1 MADFTQDE
9 VPSVKRPDDPA
20 PAPEKSARMPGM
32 YVRERVLI
40 ACVVLMIAFFGFT
53 AFVTRQYHR
62 TVHRYADQWF
72 AKGESALNVGNPK
85 VAINDYRNA
94 LVYKPDDPTFQ
105 FHLAQA
111 LASAGQEAQSQAYL
125 LNLLSE
131 NPGSGPINLTL
142 AWVAVRLKKN
152 ADAVRYYHS
161 AIYGVWETDPITRR
175 WEVRREVCEYLL
187 SQGDV
192 HQAEPDLIALA
203 QEVPSGDAG
212 RGKIAGNLL
221 LRAGLWNRALT
232 EFRAVL
238 ATARHDP
245 DALAGAGRAAFGM
258 GEYPQAV
265 GYWTRLPRE
274 KREAPDVAQMLQT
287 AQEVESM
294 NALRAGLPASEQARR
309 AAKALSIAN
318 ARIAACAKQ
327 RGATSA
333 PAAGAAPSQLQ
344 QLHSTA
350 QKNERVWTE
359 SSLARQPDQITAAMA
374 FAFQAEA
381 AAARACGAPRNASD
395 RALSLIA
402 SHEAGQASE

>member
-1 MADFTQDE
+1 
-9 VPSVKRPDDPA
+9 
-20 PAPEKSARMPGM
+20 M

-40 ACVVLMIAFFGFT
+40 ACVVLMIALFGFT
-53 AFVTRQYHR
+53 AFITRQYHR

-72 AKGESALNVGNPK
+72 ARGESALTTGNANA
-85 VAINDYRNA
+85 AINDYRNA

-111 LASAGQEAQSQAYL
+111 LASAGQEVQSRTYL

-142 AWVAVRLKKN
+142 ARVAVRQKNN

-192 HQAEPDLIALA
+192 HEAEPDLIALA
-203 QEVPSGDAG
+203 QEVPPGDAG
-212 RGKIAGNLL
+212 RGKIAGTLL
-221 LRAGLWNRALT
+221 LRAGLWKRALA

-238 ATARHDP
+238 ATARRDP
-245 DALAGAGRAAFGM
+245 DALAGAGRAAFEM
-258 GEYPQAV
+258 GEYPDAV
-265 GYWTRLPRE
+265 GYWMRLPRE
-274 KREAPDVAQMLQT
+274 KREAPDVSQMLQT
-287 AQEVESM
+287 AQEAESM
-294 NALRAGLPASEQARR
+294 NALRAGLPASEQAQR
-309 AAKALSIAN
+309 AAKALSVAS
-318 ARIAACAKQ
+318 ARITACAKQ
-327 RGATSA
+327 RGETLL
-333 PAAGAAPSQLQ
+333 PAAGTAPDALQRLSAA
-344 QLHSTA
+344 A
-350 QKNERVWTE
+350 QKNKRVWTLPG
-359 SSLARQPDQITAAMA
+359 LARHPDQVTAAMS

-381 AAARACGAPRNASD
+381 AATRACGVPRGASD

-402 SHEAGQASE
+402 SHEAGRASE